1 MSTTL
6 EANQVRLGLA
16 SVDRE
21 AAIDAAGSHL
31 AELGLV
37 DEAYVPTMH
46 AREGSIGTYMGN
58 GVAMPHGTVD
68 GKASVKGT
76 GIVVHQYPDGA
87 SWGDETVHLVIGLAA
102 NSDDHVALLSQL
114 AEVLMDEDVCEH
126 LWSVN
131 DVTEVLE
138 ALNP

>member
-1 MSTTL
+1 MATTL
-6 EANQVRLGLA
+6 EAGQVRLGLDP
-16 SVDRE
+16 VDRD
-21 AAIDAAGSHL
+21 AAIDAAGAHL
-31 AELGLV
+31 TELGLV
-37 DEAYVPTMH
+37 DAAYVPTMH
-46 AREGSIGTYMGN
+46 QRESSIGTYMGN

-68 GKASVKGT
+68 GKAAVKGT

-102 NSDDHVALLSQL
+102 DSDDHVALLSQL

-126 LWSVN
+126 LWSVT
-131 DVTEVLE
+131 DVDEVLK